1 MVAIMNIRKS
11 AGALLAL
18 CAANAFAAE
27 VVDLSGT
34 SQFTLATNSAE
45 TCALPVGSGLNGEP
59 KRTELEIHEYS
70 GEGFKRMVKG
80 PKWTVAALNHAEIFD
95 EAHFKRLERH
105 NLTDESFVLLA
116 GEATLLV
123 GEKAERVRMLPL
135 KVYNVPAG
143 VWHHIFVSRDA
154 RVLVVENSDT
164 SKANTD
170 YLAVR

>member
-1 MVAIMNIRKS
+1 MT
-11 AGALLAL
+11 
-18 CAANAFAAE
+18 
-27 VVDLSGT
+27 D
-34 SQFTLATNSAE
+34 
-45 TCALPVGSGLNGEP
+45 
-59 KRTELEIHEYS
+59 LEIYEYP
-70 GEGFKRMVKG
+70 GEGYKRMVDG
-80 PKWTVAALNHAEIFD
+80 PKWTVAALNYAARFD
-95 EAHFKRLERH
+95 EANFEHLERH

-170 YLAVR
+170 YLVVR